1 MTSDAFK
8 YWCCP
13 THAPRNETTGAEA
26 RCEPVESP
34 HTRVRPQ
41 NGGDH
46 PKLEDLIPIAV
57 VIAAGCETCAERMVR
72 RAVEAGSAGRHVLRT
87 IAIVADLRE
96 RECFRTNIAPE
107 VVERM
112 KGPLARARKTL
123 DELAG
128 TPAGAGD
135 GPTEDVATGACGSR
149 RSRPSGACSATPPSS
164 GGTSR

>member
-1 MTSDAFK
+1 MNFDAFRNR
-8 YWCCP
+8 CCP
-13 THAPRNETTGAEA
+13 TDAPRTETTGAEA
-26 RCEPVESP
+26 CCATVESP
-34 HTRVRPQ
+34 HTRVRSQ
-41 NGGDH
+41 KGGDD

-57 VIAAGCETCAERMVR
+57 VIAAGCEPCAERMVR
-72 RAVEAGSAGRHVLRT
+72 RAVEAGSARRHVLRT

-128 TPAGAGD
+128 TGAAAG
-135 GPTEDVATGACGSR
+135 TF
-149 RSRPSGACSATPPSS
+149 
-164 GGTSR
+164 

>member
-1 MTSDAFK
+1 MFDAMK
-8 YWCCP
+8 NRCCP
-13 THAPRNETTGAEA
+13 TDASRGEPTGAGACCPTAAAPHA
-26 RCEPVESP
+26 RA
-34 HTRVRPQ
+34 RPQ
-41 NGGDH
+41 EGGD

-57 VIAAGCETCAERMVR
+57 VIAAGCEGCAERMVR

-128 TPAGAGD
+128 TGAAAGA
-135 GPTEDVATGACGSR
+135 
-149 RSRPSGACSATPPSS
+149 PSS
-164 GGTSR
+164 GA

>member
-1 MTSDAFK
+1 MTPEAMNR
-8 YWCCP
+8 CCP
-13 THAPRNETTGAEA
+13 TDAPRKETAGAEA
-26 RCEPVESP
+26 CCGPAESP

-41 NGGDH
+41 NAADH

-57 VIAAGCETCAERMVR
+57 VIAAGCEPCAERMVR

-112 KGPLARARKTL
+112 TAPLARARKIL
-123 DELAG
+123 DELTRTGAAAG
-128 TPAGAGD
+128 TRQSC
-135 GPTEDVATGACGSR
+135 T
-149 RSRPSGACSATPPSS
+149 
-164 GGTSR
+164 

>member
-1 MTSDAFK
+1 MTFDALK
-8 YWCCP
+8 NRCCP
-13 THAPRNETTGAEA
+13 TDVPSSEKTRPEA
-26 RCEPVESP
+26 CCSTDESG
-34 HTRVRPQ
+34 HTRVPPQ
-41 NGGDH
+41 DRGEH

-57 VIAAGCETCAERMVR
+57 VIAAGCEGCAERMVR

-123 DELAG
+123 DELA
-128 TPAGAGD
+128 
-135 GPTEDVATGACGSR
+135 ATGAAA
-149 RSRPSGACSATPPSS
+149 GAP
-164 GGTSR
+164 